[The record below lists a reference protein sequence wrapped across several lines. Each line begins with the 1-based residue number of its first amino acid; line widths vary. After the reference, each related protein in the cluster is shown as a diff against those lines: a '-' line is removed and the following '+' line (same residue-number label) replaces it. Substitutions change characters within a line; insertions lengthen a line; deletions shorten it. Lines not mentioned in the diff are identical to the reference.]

1 MIQKITILQILLIV
15 LILILGAFS
24 TLLLEISG
32 LVLAGLTFVY
42 ILSTVPIYYTKSK
55 QLRLLLT
62 VNS

>member
-32 LVLAGLTFVY
+32 LVLA
-42 ILSTVPIYYTKSK
+42 
-55 QLRLLLT
+55 QCH
-62 VNS
+62 